1 MNSGSQSKIRKI
13 QEINLIS
20 ERRYLKN
27 KSLLNEAM
35 QEDIIT
41 CLQTAAGITEAE
53 IMALAPCSELQ
64 QNPSDSTK
72 VQACVTSVIGVAT
85 KKLDI
90 NIFDPIG
97 SGKKVLDMTQ
107 KIMACASQ
115 LQNPAP

>member
-1 MNSGSQSKIRKI
+1 MNSRSQSKIRKI

-85 KKLDI
+85 NKNI

-97 SGKKVLDMTQ
+97 SGKKVFDITQ